1 MGSLFST
8 PSIVAVFFYA
18 QTMRQTIEVTD
29 SMIDWIEGQ
38 GVSTAIVLA
47 LMQKYQMQEQKQHA
61 PQRTGNKPTEPKCAL
76 GKNTRSP
83 ADDETMRRMRARAWH
98 EQGIGMIEP
107 ATLPNSSEK
116 QWLMG
121 YFEQQYGKR
130 RCDNDDNP
138 MNPFED

>member
-1 MGSLFST
+1 MT
-8 PSIVAVFFYA
+8 NI
-18 QTMRQTIEVTD
+18 TITHE
-29 SMIDWIEGQ
+29 MIEWIEGQ
-38 GVSTAIVLA
+38 GVSTATVLA

-61 PQRTGNKPTEPKCAL
+61 SQRTGNKPTEPKCAL

-83 ADDETMRRMRARAWH
+83 ADEETMRKMRARAWH

-107 ATLPNSSEK
+107 AKLANSSEK
-116 QWLMG
+116 LWLMG

>member
-1 MGSLFST
+1 
-8 PSIVAVFFYA
+8 
-18 QTMRQTIEVTD
+18 MRQTIEVTD

-47 LMQKYQMQEQKQHA
+47 LMRKYQMQEQHA

-83 ADDETMRRMRARAWH
+83 ADDETMHKMRARAWN
-98 EQGIGMIEP
+98 EQGIGTIEP
-107 ATLPNSSEK
+107 AKLPNSTEK
-116 QWLMG
+116 MWLMG

>member
-1 MGSLFST
+1 MRNLGR
-8 PSIVAVFFYA
+8 FFYA
-18 QTMRQTIEVTD
+18 QTMSQTIEVTD

-38 GVSTAIVLA
+38 GVSTEVVLA
-47 LMQKYQMQEQKQHA
+47 LMRKYQMQKQHA
-61 PQRTGNKPTEPKCAL
+61 PQRTGNKSTEPKCAL

-83 ADDETMRRMRARAWH
+83 ADDEAMRKMRARAWH

-130 RCDNDDNP
+130 RCENNP
-138 MNPFED
+138 MQPN

>member
-1 MGSLFST
+1 MT
-8 PSIVAVFFYA
+8 NI
-18 QTMRQTIEVTD
+18 TITHE
-29 SMIDWIEGQ
+29 MIDWIEGQ
-38 GVSTAIVLA
+38 GVSTATVLA

-61 PQRTGNKPTEPKCAL
+61 PQRTGNRPAEPKCAL

-83 ADDETMRRMRARAWH
+83 ADEETIRKMRARAWH

-107 ATLPNSSEK
+107 AKLANSSEK
-116 QWLMG
+116 LWLIG

-138 MNPFED
+138 LNPFED